1 MDHMQY
7 TAGAAMF
14 AGATRM
20 KNRAAE
26 FAGNFCK
33 PEEISAYLDAIMA
46 AGYRSGLKDG
56 ALSAALIPAGK
67 NAEATFMARML
78 LSCLTDADCLTAE
91 NSAASKPADMSAME
105 WALNNYMSMWFPPQ
119 TEINRQRCAILEC
132 CRQEG
137 PVRKPGMFT
146 LTAPTGSGKTT
157 ASLAF
162 ALSHARAN
170 KLERI
175 IYVAPYT
182 SVVEQTAQIFRD
194 ILGDD
199 NVLEFQTGSRYDQ
212 QEQSPSPMT
221 QSAENWDVPVIVT
234 TAVQLFQSL
243 YSNKP
248 SQCRKLHNLAN
259 SVLIFDEAQMVPLCY
274 MRPCAFALTQ
284 LVQHFGASA
293 VLCTASRSVLGS
305 LMKEFMPD
313 QELVELC
320 PPSVYRPELFN
331 RCSFQRVGTLSWS
344 DLASR
349 INRRSQVLCVV
360 NTRKSALE
368 VFKRMRGEGCYHLS
382 TLMYPRHRQAV
393 MAEIRRRLR
402 SNLPCRVVST
412 SLVEGGVDLDFPAV
426 FREES
431 GLDSI
436 MLAAG
441 RCNRNGYRVAEDS
454 VVTVFQSPEICHPFF
469 QEVLN
474 AQREAMK
481 HTFDLS
487 APRTMELYFDQLL
500 ERCDR
505 ETLDGSS
512 LIRTMDEKPFPFQT
526 LTENFHLL
534 TFPPRYIYIPLGE
547 GMKLMGRLRQGERSR
562 DLFRQMSRYAVCID
576 EDYFQALEQ
585 QGVLEVLEDGS
596 AILMHLGL
604 YDQNTGLKAGL
615 NAL

>member
-1 MDHMQY
+1 MDHMQFMES
-7 TAGAAMF
+7 TDMF
-14 AGATRM
+14 AGANRI
-20 KNRAAE
+20 KSRAAE
-26 FAGNFCK
+26 FAKDFCP
-33 PEEISAYLDAIMA
+33 PEEISTYLDAIMA

-56 ALSAALIPAGK
+56 ALPASMVKDGR

-91 NSAASKPADMSAME
+91 SNGENRKADMPALE

-137 PVRKPGMFT
+137 PVRAPGMFT

-162 ALSHARAN
+162 ALAHARAN

-194 ILGDD
+194 ILGDE
-199 NVLEFQTGSRYDQ
+199 NVLEFQTGAHYDA
-212 QEQSPSPMT
+212 QEQTPSPMT
-221 QSAENWDVPVIVT
+221 RAAENWDVPVIVT

-248 SQCRKLHNLAN
+248 SQCRKLHSLAK

-274 MRPCAFALTQ
+274 MRPCAYALTQ
-284 LVQHFGASA
+284 LVRRFGASA

-305 LMKEFMPD
+305 LMHEFMPD
-313 QELVELC
+313 RELVELC

-331 RCSFQRVGTLSWS
+331 RCTFQRVGTLSWS

-441 RCNRNGYRVAEDS
+441 RCNRNGYRAAEDS
-454 VVTVFQSPEICHPFF
+454 VVTVFQSPELCHPFF
-469 QEVLN
+469 EEVLS

-481 HTFDLS
+481 QTFDLS

-500 ERCDR
+500 ERCDKKL
-505 ETLDGSS
+505 LDSRS
-512 LIRTMDEKPFPFQT
+512 LIRTMNDHPFPFQT
-526 LTENFHLL
+526 LKENFQLL

-547 GMKLMGRLRQGERSR
+547 GMNLMSRLRSGERSR
-562 DLFRQMSRYAVCID
+562 ELFRQMSRYAVCID
-576 EDYFQALEQ
+576 ESYFEELEK

-604 YDQNTGLKAGL
+604 YDQNTGLKADP

>member
-1 MDHMQY
+1 MDHMQFNQG
-7 TAGAAMF
+7 TAMF
-14 AGATRM
+14 AGAARI
-20 KNRAAE
+20 KNRAEE
-26 FAGNFCK
+26 FAKDFCQ
-33 PEEISAYLDAIMA
+33 PEKASAYLDAIMA

-56 ALSAALIPAGK
+56 ALPDGLISDGK
-67 NAEATFMARML
+67 KAEATFLARML
-78 LSCLTDADCLTAE
+78 MSCLSDADCLSAE
-91 NSAASKPADMSAME
+91 DRLPCRNNNMTELE
-105 WALNNYMSMWFPPQ
+105 WALNEYMSMWFPPH

-137 PVRKPGMFT
+137 PIRKPGLFT

-162 ALSHARAN
+162 ALAHARAN
-170 KLERI
+170 HMNRI

-194 ILGDD
+194 ILGD
-199 NVLEFQTGSRYDQ
+199 NKVLEFQNGSHYDA
-212 QEQSPSPMT
+212 QEQTPSPMT

-259 SVLIFDEAQMVPLCY
+259 SVLIFDEAQMMPLCY

-293 VLCTASRSVLGS
+293 VLCTASRSMMGNLIH
-305 LMKEFMPD
+305 EFMPNATP
-313 QELVELC
+313 VELC
-320 PPSVYRPELFN
+320 PSSVYRPELFH
-331 RCSFQRVGTLSWS
+331 RCTLQRVGTLSWS

-360 NTRKSALE
+360 NSRKSALE

-402 SNLPCRVVST
+402 SNQPCRVVST
-412 SLVEGGVDLDFPAV
+412 SLVEGGVDLDFPTV

-441 RCNRNGYRVAEDS
+441 RCNRNGYRAVEDS
-454 VVTVFQSPEICHPFF
+454 IVTVFQSPEPCHPFF
-469 QEVLN
+469 EDAIE

-481 HTFDLS
+481 QTFDL
-487 APRTMELYFDQLL
+487 ADPRTMDLYYQEMLN
-500 ERCDR
+500 RCDQD
-505 ETLDGSS
+505 TLDSKS
-512 LIRTMDEKPFPFQT
+512 LIKIMEEQSFPFQT
-526 LTENFHLL
+526 LTENFHLF
-534 TFPPRYIYIPLGE
+534 TFPPRYVYIPLGE
-547 GMKLMGRLRQGERSR
+547 GMNLMTRHRSGERSLE
-562 DLFRQMSRYAVCID
+562 LFRQMSRYSVCIHA
-576 EDYFQALEQ
+576 DYFNELAE

-596 AILMHLGL
+596 AFLMHLGL
-604 YDQNTGLKAGL
+604 YDQASGLVPSPSIP
-615 NAL
+615 

>member
-1 MDHMQY
+1 MDHMQF
-7 TAGAAMF
+7 TQGAAMF
-14 AGATRM
+14 AGASRI

-26 FAGNFCK
+26 FAKDFCTAEK
-33 PEEISAYLDAIMA
+33 TSSYLDAILA

-56 ALSAALIPAGK
+56 ALPQSLAADGTYS
-67 NAEATFMARML
+67 EATFLARML

-91 NSAASKPADMSAME
+91 DGPAPDKADMAALE
-105 WALNNYMSMWFPPQ
+105 WALNEYVSMWFPPQ

-137 PVRKPGMFT
+137 PVRKPGIFT
-146 LTAPTGSGKTT
+146 LTAPAGSGKTT
-157 ASLAF
+157 ASLSF
-162 ALSHARAN
+162 ALAHARAN
-170 KLERI
+170 KLDRI

-194 ILGDD
+194 ILGDK
-199 NVLEFQTGSRYDQ
+199 NVLEFQTGSHYDV

-234 TAVQLFQSL
+234 TAVQLFHSL

-284 LVQHFGASA
+284 LVKHFGASA

-305 LMKEFMPD
+305 LMGEFMPG
-313 QELVELC
+313 EALTELC
-320 PPSVYRPELFN
+320 PASVYRPELFR
-331 RCSFQRVGTLSWS
+331 RCTFQRIGTLSWS

-360 NTRKSALE
+360 NTRKAALE
-368 VFKRMRGEGCYHLS
+368 IFKRMRGEGCFHLS
-382 TLMYPRHRQAV
+382 TLMYPHHRQSV

-402 SNLPCRVVST
+402 SNQPCRVVST
-412 SLVEGGVDLDFPAV
+412 SMVEGGVDLDFPTV

-441 RCNRNGYRVAEDS
+441 RCNRNGYRAAEDS
-454 VVTVFQSPEICHPFF
+454 VVTVFQSPDMDHPFF
-469 QEVLN
+469 REVLS

-481 HTFDLS
+481 HTFDLA
-487 APRTMELYFDQLL
+487 APQTMELYFEQLL
-500 ERCDR
+500 EHCDR
-505 ETLDGSS
+505 EALDGNS
-512 LIRTMDEKPFPFQT
+512 LIRTMEEKPFPFQT
-526 LTENFHLL
+526 LTENFRML
-534 TFPPRYIYIPLGE
+534 TFPPRYVYIPLGE
-547 GMKLMGRLRQGERSR
+547 GMNLMGRLRNGERSR
-562 DLFRQMSRYAVCID
+562 DLFRQMSRYAVCVQPACF
-576 EDYFQALEQ
+576 EELERR
-585 QGVLEVLEDGS
+585 GVLEVLEDGS
-596 AILMHLGL
+596 AILMHLGM
-604 YDQNTGLKAGL
+604 YDQATGLTPVI
-615 NAL
+615 